1 MSTAFIFPQREPT
14 SSSMHSLSALHPE
27 GATDLEA
34 GISSQPDAD
43 IEEVISSQSRSDIEK
58 VIELLH
64 AIPSAKVLAELA
76 AIDPNTLPM
85 ASRIDYL
92 TAIERQESWIQAL
105 MHRAIVAVAGRE
117 STESDDPIYGIDEA
131 EREDVST
138 ALRVSPG
145 SAQIKIDIAR
155 ALTNHL
161 PNTCSALAVGEISA
175 AHANAIAREAVSA
188 LNKGLPESVIFEI
201 ENRAIAY
208 SEFHTPAQVGNL
220 VRKVIATSTPA
231 EFEES
236 VADAREMRRVSCFN
250 DVDGMSTIVALL
262 PAHEAQVVMNA
273 IESFI
278 IRARKYC
285 AQCESEGK
293 LAPDTSIRNFTE
305 NASAPLGSASLGSA
319 SLGSVSLGSSDAS
332 IADTIIECNHVGG
345 DQRSKDMK
353 RADALATIASQF
365 LSSTLDDVT
374 PHRRPLTV
382 NVTIDLPTLMGLA
395 ENPGDLAGYGP
406 IPASVA
412 REIAADARW
421 KRFIT
426 DPITGNLLDFGREH
440 YEPPQALKDFLI
452 ARDRTCRFP
461 GCSRSA
467 TLSDLDHAKSWDS
480 GGETSTE
487 NLGALCRRHH
497 KLKTHHGWKVE
508 SFADGSCLW
517 KSPAG
522 KEFFTPARSMN

>member
-1 MSTAFIFPQREPT
+1 MSTAFVFPLKEHDG
-14 SSSMHSLSALHPE
+14 SSH
-27 GATDLEA
+27 DA
-34 GISSQPDAD
+34 G
-43 IEEVISSQSRSDIEK
+43 K
-58 VIELLH
+58 VVELLH

-85 ASRIDYL
+85 ESRIDYL

-175 AHANAIAREAVSA
+175 AHANAIARETVSA
-188 LNKGLPESVIFEI
+188 LSKGLPESVIFEI

-231 EFEES
+231 EFEET

-285 AQCESEGK
+285 AQCESEEK
-293 LAPDTSIRNFTE
+293 R
-305 NASAPLGSASLGSA
+305 SASLGSA
-319 SLGSVSLGSSDAS
+319 SLGSADTS
-332 IADTIIECNHVGG
+332 IADTVIECNHVGG

-353 RADALATIASQF
+353 RADALAAIASQF

-412 REIAADARW
+412 REIAADPRW

-522 KEFFTPARSMN
+522 KEFFTPARSVN